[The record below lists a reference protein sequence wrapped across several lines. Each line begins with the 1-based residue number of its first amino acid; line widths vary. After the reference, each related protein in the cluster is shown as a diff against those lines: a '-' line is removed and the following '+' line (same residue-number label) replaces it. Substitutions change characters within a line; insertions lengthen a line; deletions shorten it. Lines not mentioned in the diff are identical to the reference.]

1 MLFVHAAN
9 LESMSYGWLFAK
21 TIIIMVVIIV
31 IAFFAIKYLMPHLVR
46 LRHRHRRE
54 SEIEILDYQPL
65 EQRKAI
71 YIIRIENKKIAVG
84 VTDHSM
90 NKLCELDDKEEKL

>member
-9 LESMSYGWLFAK
+9 LESLSYGWLFAK

-46 LRHRHRRE
+46 LRHRKE

-71 YIIRIENKKIAVG
+71 YIVRIENKKIAVG

-90 NKLCELDDKEEKL
+90 NTLCEWDD